1 MVDTMDNVVSI
12 KKIAEDLNL
21 SMTTVSRAI
30 SGKGRIGKRTSDR
43 VLEYMEKNSLVP
55 NVYEKKQPPK
65 KTGMICVALPLE
77 EDYAELPFFQKTLLS
92 VYDFFSTR
100 GYGVMVIKT
109 NNTDISA
116 LREVVEGHVTDGV
129 VLTRTIAD
137 GQDIQYLKGRGIPF
151 VVTGSYA
158 DESVLQVD
166 VDQTGGCY
174 DLTTALLRMGI
185 RDLVLFEAEK
195 AHVVN
200 QSRYRGFQKA
210 CKEYGVNLTSD
221 MVYENVGY
229 ESVAEDLAVKMV
241 RKGVECILCMD
252 DNICLYVL
260 KALRKHGIE
269 VPRDIKVASFYNS
282 RLLND
287 YYPSI
292 SCVEFDIAELGK
304 IAGKLL
310 LDRLNG
316 DMEQRKMLLGYNVLL
331 KESTK

>member
-1 MVDTMDNVVSI
+1 MENVVSI

-30 SGKGRIGKRTSDR
+30 SGKGRVGQRTSDR
-43 VLEYMEKNSLVP
+43 VHEYVEKNCLVP
-55 NVYEKKQPPK
+55 NVYVKKQPHK
-65 KTGMICVALPLE
+65 KTGMICVAVPLE
-77 EDYAELPFFQKTLLS
+77 EDYAELPFFQQILLS
-92 VYDFFSTR
+92 VYDFFSVR
-100 GYGVMVIKT
+100 GYGVMLIKT

-116 LREVVEGHVTDGV
+116 LREVVERHIVDGV
-129 VLTRTIAD
+129 VLTRTIAN
-137 GQDIQYLKGRGIPF
+137 GQDIQYLLRQEMPF
-151 VVTGSYA
+151 VVTGSYDDA
-158 DESVLQVD
+158 SVLQVD

-174 DLTTALLRMGI
+174 DLTVALLRMGI
-185 RDLVLFEAEK
+185 RNLVLFEAEK

-200 QSRYRGFQKA
+200 QNRYRGFQKA
-210 CKEYGVNLTSD
+210 CREYGVNLTSD
-221 MVYENVGY
+221 MIYENVGY
-229 ESVAEDLAVKMV
+229 ESIAEELAVKTV

-269 VPRDIKVASFYNS
+269 VPGDIKVASFYNS

-292 SCVEFDIAELGK
+292 SCVEFDIGELGK